1 MTPAARV
8 LIAAAIGLGSML
20 HAGHASA
27 LGLMEAY
34 EAAVANDPAY
44 RAAIHENRAGQEFT
58 AIGLSGLLPSLS
70 ANFSINQ
77 NQQDFTRQSITLHRS
92 YESQTAAIQLRQ
104 PIINLAAFAGYKQ
117 GIAKT
122 SQSNADFSGQMQ
134 ELILRLVSAYVE
146 AKYAEDGL
154 ALAVAQSTAYAE
166 QRQANERMLEK
177 GEGTKTEALETQ
189 ASYDLAQAQVLEAE
203 DNVAMKRDV
212 LAAIVG
218 EEISALDPLSD
229 DFRVKPMQPG
239 RFDDWK
245 DLALENNPDIAG
257 QRHAV
262 DVARE
267 EINKQRAG
275 HFPRLDAVAAIT
287 RNKSDSP
294 ILVGI
299 DALTQSIGVQV
310 NLPLYAGGNVSAM
323 TSQAA
328 SNYEK
333 ARADLDTTISETL
346 VELRKQ
352 FNLAL
357 TSTSRIAAFAKSVDS
372 ANLLIEATTK
382 SIRGGVRTNLDLLNA
397 QQRLFEAK
405 RDLAEARYGYLLAYL
420 RLRRAAGIVGFE
432 DLHDIAGYFIRVG
445 NSPAPI
451 NTARAKKQESLQ
463 QLE

>member
-1 MTPAARV
+1 MKPAPRNNLRHAR
-8 LIAAAIGLGSML
+8 
-20 HAGHASA
+20 
-27 LGLMEAY
+27 
-34 EAAVANDPAY
+34 
-44 RAAIHENRAGQEFT
+44 
-58 AIGLSGLLPSLS
+58 
-70 ANFSINQ
+70 
-77 NQQDFTRQSITLHRS
+77 
-92 YESQTAAIQLRQ
+92 
-104 PIINLAAFAGYKQ
+104 Q
-117 GIAKT
+117 GT
-122 SQSNADFSGQMQ
+122 
-134 ELILRLVSAYVE
+134 
-146 AKYAEDGL
+146 
-154 ALAVAQSTAYAE
+154 TAYAE

-203 DNVAMKRDV
+203 DNVATKRDV

-245 DLALENNPDIAG
+245 EIALENNPDIAG

-287 RNKSDSP
+287 RNKSDNP

-299 DALTQSIGVQV
+299 DALTQSIGMQV

-328 SNYEK
+328 ANYEK
-333 ARADLDTTISETL
+333 AKADLDTATSDTL

-357 TSTSRIAAFAKSVDS
+357 TSTSRIAALMKSVDS

-420 RLRRAAGIVGFE
+420 RLRRAAGKWDSEICTTSQ
-432 DLHDIAGYFIRVG
+432 DI
-445 NSPAPI
+445 SPVPI
-451 NTARAKKQESLQ
+451 TLPHSSPLPA
-463 QLE
+463 